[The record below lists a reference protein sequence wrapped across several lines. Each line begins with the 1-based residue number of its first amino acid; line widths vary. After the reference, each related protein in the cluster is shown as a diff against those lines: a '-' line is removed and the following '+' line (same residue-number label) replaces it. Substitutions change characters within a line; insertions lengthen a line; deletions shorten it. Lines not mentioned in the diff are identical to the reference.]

1 MKLRA
6 QWILISFVVKVSRE
20 EYTNFSAFRRLGLLP
35 QVFRQVKEHLI
46 LQLHE
51 MIRVLHEV
59 ACPIVFFFFFM
70 IDIGREECSNLL
82 NIIIFLVFLAVLVFF
97 PKCFDRLVC
106 SIY

>member
-59 ACPIVFFFFFM
+59 AYPIVFLFFFYDRYWQGGVLKLMKYHHFF
-70 IDIGREECSNLL
+70 S
-82 NIIIFLVFLAVLVFF
+82 IFSRFGLFSQVF
-97 PKCFDRLVC
+97 
-106 SIY
+106 